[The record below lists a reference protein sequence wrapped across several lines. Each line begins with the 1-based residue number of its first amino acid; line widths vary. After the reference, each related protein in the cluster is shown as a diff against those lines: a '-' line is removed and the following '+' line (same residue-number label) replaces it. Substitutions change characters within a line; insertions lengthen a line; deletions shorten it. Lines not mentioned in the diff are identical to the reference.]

1 MKQVRLAAE
10 LLHTAT
16 WWLGARPESRA
27 QSDALNV
34 RDRSAHTAPRSLW
47 DKLFELARRL
57 CARHTWCTP
66 DTKQGS
72 LSIESSRAVVSEM
85 CVEGFRSRFAKRRHL
100 KNCVDAHAG
109 MSAMSNPKSHP
120 VHYSLDLA
128 SPPAR

>member
-34 RDRSAHTAPRSLW
+34 RGHSVHTAPRRLRG
-47 DKLFELARRL
+47 KLFGLARRL

-66 DTKQGS
+66 ETRQGS
-72 LSIESSRAVVSEM
+72 LSIKSSRAMGGTCDIGGRYMWCRATFST
-85 CVEGFRSRFAKRRHL
+85 C
-100 KNCVDAHAG
+100 
-109 MSAMSNPKSHP
+109 
-120 VHYSLDLA
+120 
-128 SPPAR
+128 

>member
-34 RDRSAHTAPRSLW
+34 RDHSVHTAPRRLR
-47 DKLFELARRL
+47 DKLFGLARRL

-72 LSIESSRAVVSEM
+72 LSIESSRPM
-85 CVEGFRSRFAKRRHL
+85 EGPCDIGGRHICCPATPFP
-100 KNCVDAHAG
+100 NCW
-109 MSAMSNPKSHP
+109 PP
-120 VHYSLDLA
+120 SLLVL
-128 SPPAR
+128 S